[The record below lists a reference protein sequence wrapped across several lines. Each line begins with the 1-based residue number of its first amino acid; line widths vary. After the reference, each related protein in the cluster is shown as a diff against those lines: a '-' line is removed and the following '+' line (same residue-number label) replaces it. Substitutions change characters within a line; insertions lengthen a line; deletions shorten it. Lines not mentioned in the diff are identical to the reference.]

1 MFKIIAI
8 AALVVTS
15 FSCSNEKPVDEKAAR
30 IVAQCIETH
39 GGKSYRDMDVSF
51 TFRQF
56 RIHLKQKDNN
66 FLYERTTTDSLNNE
80 IFEQL
85 TNTSFIRKVGGKK
98 LELTPVEE
106 AKYKEGLNAIAYF
119 ALLPYKLSEPAVQ
132 LKYLGETTIE
142 NNKYD
147 KIAVS
152 FAAEGGGKDHHDEF
166 CHWINQRTHT
176 LDFLSYASGGPRIRK
191 ATARNKAGGV
201 IFQNYDNYEVPDTTL
216 ATFDYDNAYTTGKV
230 KLLSKI
236 VQENYVDH

>member
-1 MFKIIAI
+1 MLKIIAI
-8 AALVVTS
+8 ASLLVTS
-15 FSCSNEKPVDEKAAR
+15 FSCSNKQEVDKKAAQ

-39 GGKSYRDMDVSF
+39 GGNNYRNMDVSF

-56 RIHLKQKDNN
+56 RIHLKQKDNE
-66 FLYERTTTDSLNNE
+66 FLYERTSKDSLNNE
-80 IFEQL
+80 VFDQL
-85 TNTSFIRKVGGKK
+85 TNNSFTRTVGGKK
-98 LELTPVEE
+98 LQLTAAET

-119 ALLPYKLSEPAVQ
+119 ALLPYKLSEPAVK

-152 FAAEGGGKDHHDEF
+152 FDAQGGGKDHHDEF

-191 ATARNKAGGV
+191 ATTRNKVGGV
-201 IFQNYDNYEVPDTTL
+201 MFQNYDNYEVPDSTL
-216 ATFDYDNAYTTGKV
+216 ATFNYDKAYTTGTV

-236 VQENYVDH
+236 VQENYENH